1 TTAALTVQK
10 TPLRAFSTD
19 LNNCPDLF
27 PIVAIL
33 AALCN
38 GRSTIFGFK
47 RLASKESDRGEAI
60 LKTLHQMGVEAES
73 FGDRMTI
80 SGYSLEYR
88 LTNDCLL
95 QGGKYSSFH
104 DHRMAMA
111 LKVASLAADSPIEI
125 DDADCIAKSFPA
137 FLETWEQAQ

>member
-1 TTAALTVQK
+1 
-10 TPLRAFSTD
+10 
-19 LNNCPDLF
+19 
-27 PIVAIL
+27 
-33 AALCN
+33 
-38 GRSTIFGFK
+38 
-47 RLASKESDRGEAI
+47 
-60 LKTLHQMGVEAES
+60 MGVEAES

-80 SGYSLEYR
+80 FGYSLEYR

-95 QGGKYSSFH
+95 LGGKYSSFH